1 MTINMNE
8 IVFENKT
15 AKLKAFLMPVIGSVI
30 LYLIYGI
37 PRMLMKDPSSLSK
50 NVKVYL
56 ILLGAFLLIGLAA
69 GLHSAVRIKKM
80 RITINDEGIDVIK
93 GKAHGFYPLD
103 AFLRCQRETQSAGRS
118 VKVVKSLVFDGDEGL
133 LFIDCDGFSDSEFL
147 RMSDAISI
155 RKHDVSEC
163 DEDSDEQL
171 SDGRY
176 VGTYELAFPSALL
189 RLSGFFGV
197 AILFAWGAAIYLISK
212 AGLDRSMIILLGLI
226 TFGTISAVVLFLS
239 LSLYYKKQ
247 GKNVIKTLQIG
258 LIDLK
263 VNDDT
268 WVINNIRDLYIT
280 PPFLTDLAGDHR
292 VLVIKVRDSSQV
304 KKYIIESQ
312 PKTYNTNDPYI
323 KLYKSI
329 VDMCESHGIHM
340 NVFDDTT
347 GKMSL

>member
-1 MTINMNE
+1 
-8 IVFENKT
+8 
-15 AKLKAFLMPVIGSVI
+15 
-30 LYLIYGI
+30 
-37 PRMLMKDPSSLSK
+37 MKDPSSLSK

-103 AFLRCQRETQSAGRS
+103 TFLRCQRETQSAGRG

-155 RKHDVSEC
+155 RKHDVSKC

-171 SDGRY
+171 SDGHY
-176 VGTYELAFPSALL
+176 VGTYDLVFPSVILKL
-189 RLSGFFGV
+189 FGFCGV
-197 AILFAWGAAIYLISK
+197 SILFAWGAAIYLISK
-212 AGLDRSMIILLGLI
+212 VGLIRSMIVLLGFI

-304 KKYIIESQ
+304 KKYIIEPK
-312 PKTYNTNDPYI
+312 PKTYNANDPYNV
-323 KLYKSI
+323 LYKSI

-347 GKMSL
+347 SKMSL

>member
-8 IVFENKT
+8 IVFENKN

-56 ILLGAFLLIGLAA
+56 ILLGVFLLIGLAA

-103 AFLRCQRETQSAGRS
+103 TFLRCQRETQSAGRS
-118 VKVVKSLVFDGDEGL
+118 VKVVKSLVFDGDEDL

-155 RKHDVSEC
+155 RKHDVSVC

-197 AILFAWGAAIYLISK
+197 AILLVWGAAIYLISK
-212 AGLDRSMIILLGLI
+212 SGLDRSMIILLGLI

-239 LSLYYKKQ
+239 LSLYYKKL

-263 VNDDT
+263 LNDDT

-304 KKYIIESQ
+304 KKYIIEPK
-312 PKTYNTNDPYI
+312 PKTYNANDPYNV
-323 KLYKSI
+323 LYKSI